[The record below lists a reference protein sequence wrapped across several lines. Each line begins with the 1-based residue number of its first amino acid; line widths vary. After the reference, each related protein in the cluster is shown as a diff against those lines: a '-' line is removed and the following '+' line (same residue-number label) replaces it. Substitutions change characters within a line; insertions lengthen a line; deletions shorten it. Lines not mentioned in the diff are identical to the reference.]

1 RDVTVLSTNFRLQSS
16 AGPEMRCSLRLKAW
30 SFHNPRR
37 RYKGSKGSTM
47 GGTKKGMSVLDLFAG
62 LGLCESH
69 IESKSGNNRLPS
81 IIFRQSS
88 ILNRTP
94 KIDDLLFGD
103 AIKDI
108 LFTFLIECRDWIE
121 SHIIFLGGQTLG

>member
-1 RDVTVLSTNFRLQSS
+1 
-16 AGPEMRCSLRLKAW
+16 
-30 SFHNPRR
+30 
-37 RYKGSKGSTM
+37 M

-62 LGLCESH
+62 LGLCEGH